1 MFRSR
6 LRSSGLGLAQSLRP
20 ATTSTASRF
29 AAPLAARSIHH
40 VPTLTHD
47 FTNGVPNLMSPGGFN
62 IAWSE
67 YMALTVEKLNAL
79 TAGSFFYLTYG
90 PIRVATR
97 SACAIKRLRS
107 ICSGMLTK
115 IDP

>member
-6 LRSSGLGLAQSLRP
+6 LRTSGLALAQSLRP
-20 ATTSTASRF
+20 STTKTTSTASKF

-40 VPTLTHD
+40 VPSLTHD
-47 FTNGVPNLMSPGGFN
+47 FSEGVPNLMSPGGFN

-79 TAGSFFYLTYG
+79 TAGSLFTPRALPSLAQLTEASLAQLHADRK
-90 PIRVATR
+90 PT
-97 SACAIKRLRS
+97 
-107 ICSGMLTK
+107 
-115 IDP
+115 P